1 MSPAHIPVL
10 LSEVLAAFSAQPLHT
25 FIDCTLGLGGHAH
38 AILSA
43 HPEIATYIGC
53 DQDPSAMAI
62 ATQQLA
68 RWSHKLHLLRQ
79 NFADLPRNSLPQADG
94 ILVDLGVSSLQL
106 DTPDRGFSFRF
117 DSPLD
122 MRMDPTKP
130 LTAADIVNTYSAEEL
145 GHIFRKYGEEP
156 QWRSAAHAIVR
167 ARTQQPI
174 LTTQEFLQVLM
185 PIFPAARRRKALHPA
200 TLIFQAL
207 RLCVNQEL
215 EVLETLL
222 PWAIDQLPVGGRL
235 AIMSFHSLEDR
246 IVKQA
251 FQQAASDK
259 ENTSGCG
266 GLFID
271 KAPTVTIVTRKAV
284 GCSESEAERNP
295 RARSARLRVIE
306 KL

>member
-1 MSPAHIPVL
+1 M
-10 LSEVLAAFSAQPLHT
+10 HT

-43 HPEIATYIGC
+43 HPEIVTYIGC
-53 DQDPSAMAI
+53 DQDPTAIAI

-68 RWSHKLHLLRQ
+68 SWSHKLCPIRQ
-79 NFADLPRNSLPQADG
+79 NFADLPSNSLPKANG

-106 DTPDRGFSFRF
+106 DTPERGFSFRF

-130 LTAADIVNTYSAEEL
+130 LTAADIVNTYSAEDL
-145 GHIFRKYGEEP
+145 GQIFRKYGEEP

-167 ARTQQPI
+167 ARAQQPI
-174 LTTQEFLQVLM
+174 LTTQQLLQVLM
-185 PIFPAARRRKALHPA
+185 PIFPAARRRKAIHPV

-215 EVLETLL
+215 EVLKTLL
-222 PWAIDQLPVGGRL
+222 PWAIGQLAIGGRL
-235 AIMSFHSLEDR
+235 AVISFHSLEDR
-246 IVKQA
+246 IVKQT

-271 KAPTVTIVTRKAV
+271 KAPTVTIVTRKAL
-284 GCSESEAERNP
+284 GCSEDEAAHNP

-306 KL
+306 RL